1 MIIVFTGLIGSCY
14 CENEFIKIDYFK
26 YLNGDFIMLLLSI
39 CIPSYDRFDLL
50 NRNLESIFSK
60 AKSKN
65 FEVVVIDNCSPKDI
79 MQEIT
84 IRNPRLRIIK
94 RKQAVSGPRNGNES
108 LSFAEGKYALLCLDK
123 DGIRGEFLDDFLG
136 VLEKHPE
143 VCGGACAILPPK
155 QYKME
160 ICKKN
165 RAKRVK
171 KFGYTGRHP
180 SGDFYRTSCIKK
192 AYDKFT
198 DKQMENTYAVDWL
211 LAECAAVGDM
221 MTYDYPL
228 MIKSPEH
235 KEKKRKSS
243 TYSPKNGNVFF
254 LPPNLISQFYLN
266 YAHLQ
271 QLEMSRKEKLEV
283 LSHLYR
289 KALVSMTVDYRMIM
303 CNKETCFHYY
313 VEPKYVSSKEMLYWW
328 YFFIKN
334 FLKSDVLNH
343 GAEVWI
349 KYAMGLGIGI
359 GMICEKWRKF
369 L

>member
-1 MIIVFTGLIGSCY
+1 
-14 CENEFIKIDYFK
+14 
-26 YLNGDFIMLLLSI
+26 MLLLSI
-39 CIPSYDRFDLL
+39 CIPSYDRFDLV

-94 RKQAVSGPRNGNES
+94 RKQAVSGFRNVNES

-123 DGIRGEFLDDFLG
+123 DGIQGEFLDDFLDALG
-136 VLEKHPE
+136 RHPE

-155 QYKME
+155 RYKVE
-160 ICKKN
+160 ICKEHK
-165 RAKRVK
+165 VK

-180 SGDFYRTSCIKK
+180 SGDFYKTSCMKK
-192 AYDKFT
+192 VYAKFT
-198 DKQMENTYAVDWL
+198 DEQIDYPWAFDWF
-211 LAECAAVGDM
+211 LAECAAMGDM

-228 MIKSPEH
+228 MIKEPVH
-235 KEKKRKSS
+235 KERGRQSS
-243 TYSPKNGNVFF
+243 SVSPKKENVFF
-254 LPPNLISQFYLN
+254 LPPYLISQFYLN
-266 YAHLQ
+266 YAHLW
-271 QLEMSRKEKLEV
+271 QLEIPRKEKLGV
-283 LSHLYR
+283 LRFLYR
-289 KALVSMTVDYRMIM
+289 KALVSMTVNYRMVM
-303 CNKETCFHYY
+303 LDKKTCFHYY
-313 VEPKYVSSKEMLYWW
+313 VEPKYVSSKEMLHWW
-328 YFFIKN
+328 YFFIKD

-343 GAEVWI
+343 GVEVWI